1 MEPFLSSENADLFS
15 RLPAPGAAT
24 KLGKLQTWI
33 ADTVRSNLADP
44 VYQEYCLPILEEER
58 PDRGSCF
65 LSVVMRTQGRRP
77 ETLREALASLQAQTD
92 QNFEVILVAHKPS
105 DEQMTLVSS
114 IADSFAPDFRQKI
127 RLYRL
132 EHGHRSMPLNIGFA
146 HARGEY
152 IIALDDDDLVA
163 ENWVE
168 AFHQTA
174 PLHPGAILHAY
185 TISQKWTVSPLPDG
199 SQQLVRC
206 GEDDDYFCKPFDWT
220 QQLQINSCPNMST
233 AFPAAAFADYGFL
246 FDDTLDTT
254 EDWDFLMRTA
264 FFFGV
269 ADIPLPTSIYREWVN
284 RENSQALHSKEEWAA
299 NRSRIQERF
308 EKSLLILDG
317 PALSALIYPPV
328 PPTAG
333 QKAKAALSAVPRQLQ
348 ILAYDVR
355 KDGPKAAASRLGQKL
370 RAVGK
375 MIKR

>member
-1 MEPFLSSENADLFS
+1 MEPFLSSENAALFS

-58 PDRGSCF
+58 PYHGSCF

-105 DEQMTLVSS
+105 DEQMTLVSG

-146 HARGEY
+146 HARGRY
-152 IIALDDDDLVA
+152 IAILDDDDLA
-163 ENWVE
+163 LPCWVE
-168 AFHQTA
+168 KFRAAAETA
-174 PLHPGAILHAY
+174 GGTILHAY
-185 TISQKWTVSPLPDG
+185 PQSQPWKAESAGGKNMLMPAGEPD
-199 SQQLVRC
+199 
-206 GEDDDYFCKPFDWT
+206 DFFCKPFRMLA
-220 QQLQINSCPNMST
+220 QLQINSCPPMGL
-233 AFPAAAFADYGFL
+233 AFPRMAFADYGFL
-246 FDDTLDTT
+246 FDDTLNTT

-264 FFFGV
+264 FFFDV
-269 ADIPLPTSIYREWVN
+269 TDIPEITCIYREWVN
-284 RENSQALHSKEEWAA
+284 QENSKTLHSPTEWQANSAA
-299 NRSRIQERF
+299 IQEKF
-308 EKSLLILDG
+308 ASGMLILDG
-317 PALSALIYPPV
+317 PALSALIHPQV

-348 ILAYDVR
+348 ILADDVR
-355 KDGPKAAASRLGQKL
+355 KDGPKAAAARLGKKIST
-370 RAVGK
+370 VGK
-375 MIKR
+375 LLRK